1 MSIELKLLSDLK
13 LKRNS
18 EGENSNLI
26 YSDVVDGARISVRGN
41 PNLANI
47 RTMLVGVRNPSKKNN
62 PWQTGQPQPDDGMA
76 KCVQVW
82 VNELRATDYFE
93 SGGWAALARTTL
105 DLADFGQVGL
115 SAGTTRFGFG
125 SIEQRPQERSRENTT
140 NIDLTTKFELGKF
153 FGKEAGVSIPVFFGY
168 SGSFASPQ
176 FNPLTPISFSPMPL
190 AHYPTTLPAI
200 P

>member
-1 MSIELKLLSDLK
+1 
-13 LKRNS
+13 
-18 EGENSNLI
+18 
-26 YSDVVDGARISVRGN
+26 
-41 PNLANI
+41 
-47 RTMLVGVRNPSKKNN
+47 
-62 PWQTGQPQPDDGMA
+62 MA

-115 SAGTTRFGFG
+115 SVGTTRFGFG

-153 FGKEAGVSIPVFFGY
+153 FGHGLGHGLGRLVHDTGRLSPTSTDIIEVGQVWTIEPGAYVPGFGGVRIEDDVVVEENGVRRLTHSTKELLV
-168 SGSFASPQ
+168 
-176 FNPLTPISFSPMPL
+176 
-190 AHYPTTLPAI
+190 LPNV
-200 P
+200 